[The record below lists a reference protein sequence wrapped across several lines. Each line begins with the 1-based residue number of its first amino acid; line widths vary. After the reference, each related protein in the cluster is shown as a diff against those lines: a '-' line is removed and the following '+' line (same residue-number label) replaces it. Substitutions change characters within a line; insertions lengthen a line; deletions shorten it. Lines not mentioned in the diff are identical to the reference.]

1 MFQVGD
7 QIVYPLHGV
16 GYIKAIEEKEILG
29 ENRTY
34 YIVCMPRT
42 NMQIMIPKDKATS
55 VGVRKPVEPSVFD
68 DIIYNFDQGPTD
80 PQLFK
85 NQRYC
90 NELNK
95 KRIKSGDIYKGIEII
110 RDLTRKSHLS
120 KLGKDDTKMLED
132 ARYMFITELMHVRSL
147 SEEKA
152 TDLLDSL
159 LESEIIVSENEITEA
174 VK

>member
-55 VGVRKPVEPSVFD
+55 VGVRKPVE
-68 DIIYNFDQGPTD
+68 Q
-80 PQLFK
+80 
-85 NQRYC
+85 
-90 NELNK
+90 
-95 KRIKSGDIYKGIEII
+95 
-110 RDLTRKSHLS
+110 
-120 KLGKDDTKMLED
+120 
-132 ARYMFITELMHVRSL
+132 
-147 SEEKA
+147 
-152 TDLLDSL
+152 
-159 LESEIIVSENEITEA
+159 
-174 VK
+174 